1 MGPNLSLLSVPFSL
15 TLAISFLLRQLLT
28 AEELQILWN
37 PGTSVFKRVSP
48 EEINGTFYF
57 FLMKKASE
65 NGISHAK
72 EVGPLA
78 YTNININSK

>member
-1 MGPNLSLLSVPFSL
+1 MGHF
-15 TLAISFLLRQLLT
+15 I
-28 AEELQILWN
+28 
-37 PGTSVFKRVSP
+37 
-48 EEINGTFYF
+48 